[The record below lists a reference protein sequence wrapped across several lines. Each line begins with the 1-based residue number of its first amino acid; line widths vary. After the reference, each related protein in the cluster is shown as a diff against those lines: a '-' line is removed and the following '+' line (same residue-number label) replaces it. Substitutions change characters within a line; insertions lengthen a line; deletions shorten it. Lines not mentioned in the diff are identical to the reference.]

1 MLELYT
7 SEPNSFFLKPLIALR
22 EKQATFETH
31 WFDACQLE
39 QPGLDLSGEVE
50 AHLHLER
57 EGPLLRHD
65 GTVLTNSF
73 FMLEYI
79 AEALP
84 GAKLLPQAPY
94 DLYRAHASGQ
104 FLGAHLGS
112 LVPVL
117 GCVRYLAPQLAAM
130 DRATLDAR
138 LAKVSPQERRL
149 AWQALVD
156 GTYTP
161 QILATARERL
171 KLPVARVESQL
182 AQGPWLAG
190 PNYSIADIDAFA
202 MLRAI
207 PDLAPEIINAAATPR
222 IVDYLAR
229 IEARPAVRAALATS
243 RSGKPHEHF
252 VPGVEPSRWG

>member
-1 MLELYT
+1 MLELYH
-7 SEPNSFFLKPLIALR
+7 SEPNTFFLKPLIALH
-22 EKQATFETH
+22 EKQAAFQGR
-31 WFDACQLE
+31 WFDADQLE
-39 QPGLDLSGEVE
+39 QFGLGLDGEVE

-65 GTVLTNSF
+65 GTLISNSF

-84 GAKLLPQAPY
+84 GESLLPKAAY
-94 DLYRAHASGQ
+94 DQYRARASGQ

-112 LVPVL
+112 MVPVL
-117 GCVRYLAPQLAAM
+117 GCARYLAPRLAAM
-130 DRATLDAR
+130 DRAALDAKI
-138 LAKVSPQERRL
+138 AAIEPQERRL
-149 AWQALVD
+149 GWQSLVD

-161 QILATARERL
+161 EILATARDRL
-171 KLPVARVESQL
+171 KFPVSRVESQL

-202 MLRAI
+202 MLRVL
-207 PDLAPEIINAAATPR
+207 PDLAPEVVNPPATPR
-222 IVDYLAR
+222 LCEYLER

-243 RSGKPHEHF
+243 RSGNPRQHF